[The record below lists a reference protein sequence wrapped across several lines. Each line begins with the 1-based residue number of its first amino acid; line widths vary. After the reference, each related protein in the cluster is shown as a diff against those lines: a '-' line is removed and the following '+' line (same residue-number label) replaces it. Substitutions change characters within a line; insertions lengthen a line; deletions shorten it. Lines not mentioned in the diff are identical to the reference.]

1 MLTRLRTH
9 GTPLLLGAGCVALSA
24 LVVVLAQEN
33 RALKAASAAHAAPA
47 TAAPSDPRDGPG
59 FAAGERFPALALRD
73 ADGAVRTVDLDDAGV
88 KTLLL
93 VLADACPVC
102 PQIVGTWAE
111 ASPHFLERGARVLGV
126 LLAPGTDLGTDMGAG
141 PGAAGEVYGGAWIDG
156 VPLGTLANLSELP
169 LIKLRTVPLTVVVD
183 EAGVIEWVHY
193 GTLTDLR
200 LAELLA
206 HMP

>member
-1 MLTRLRTH
+1 
-9 GTPLLLGAGCVALSA
+9 
-24 LVVVLAQEN
+24 
-33 RALKAASAAHAAPA
+33 
-47 TAAPSDPRDGPG
+47 
-59 FAAGERFPALALRD
+59 
-73 ADGAVRTVDLDDAGV
+73 
-88 KTLLL
+88 
-93 VLADACPVC
+93 
-102 PQIVGTWAE
+102 
-111 ASPHFLERGARVLGV
+111 
-126 LLAPGTDLGTDMGAG
+126 MGAG